1 MSIFII
7 FIFLYKNYKILF
19 FLSIMNTKIVVK
31 VFSKYVEVKLII
43 FNKETSAVFSE
54 PVQMS

>member
-1 MSIFII
+1 
-7 FIFLYKNYKILF
+7 
-19 FLSIMNTKIVVK
+19 MNTKIVVK